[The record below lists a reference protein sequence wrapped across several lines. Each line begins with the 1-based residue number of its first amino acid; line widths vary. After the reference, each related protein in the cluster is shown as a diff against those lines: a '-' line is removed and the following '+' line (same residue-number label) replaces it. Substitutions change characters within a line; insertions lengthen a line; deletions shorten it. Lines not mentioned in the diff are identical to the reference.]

1 MDIIY
6 VAYNSE
12 KWIDRCFSSLLRSTD
27 FNLKEINVYVVDNA
41 STDNTVEKLRQAKAE
56 LE

>member
-41 STDNTVEKLRQAKAE
+41 STD
-56 LE
+56 